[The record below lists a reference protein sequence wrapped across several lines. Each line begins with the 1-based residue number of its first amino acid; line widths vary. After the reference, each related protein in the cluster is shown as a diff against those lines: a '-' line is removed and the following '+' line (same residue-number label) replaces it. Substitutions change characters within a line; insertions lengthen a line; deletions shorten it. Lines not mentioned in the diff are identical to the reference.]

1 MAASCREDLI
11 QYALRKLGHPAMQI
25 NVTPEQIYDRVDD
38 ALARYWEAHH
48 EGSYRDFIKYQIQE
62 LDIANGYLPVDEW
75 VYSVLRVIP
84 IGGMYSPANLEYMSL
99 MQSIGGSVANLSGG
113 IVNYTVAMSYLSM
126 INDFFNRQSM
136 LRFNQRQNKVFF
148 DTGLTNLVAGDFVV
162 LEVYRFSD
170 PNLFRE
176 TWNDQWLKGY
186 TTALIK
192 RQWGQNMLKYSGFQ
206 LPSGITLNG
215 RDIYQDALGDLEALE
230 AQLLSSETLPTD
242 FFMRLKDNGS

>member
-11 QYALRKLGHPAMQI
+11 QYALRKLGYPAMQI
-25 NVTPEQIYDRVDD
+25 NVTPEQIHDRVDD
-38 ALARYWEAHH
+38 ALARYWEMHH
-48 EGSYRDFIKYQIQE
+48 EGSYRDFIKYQFQE
-62 LDIANGYLPVDEW
+62 LDIANGYVSVDEW
-75 VYSVLRVIP
+75 VYSVLRVVSL
-84 IGGMYSPANLEYMSL
+84 GGMYSPNNLEYVSL
-99 MQSIGGSVANLSGG
+99 MQNIGGNVSNVSGG
-113 IVNYTVAMSYLSM
+113 VNIMVSTTYLST
-126 INDFFNRQSM
+126 IYDFFSRQDM

-148 DTGLTNLVAGDFVV
+148 DTGPTRLIAGDFVV

-170 PNLFRE
+170 PNQFRE
-176 TWNDQWLKGY
+176 TWNDQWLKSY

-206 LPSGITLNG
+206 LPSGLTLNG
-215 RDIYQDALGDLEALE
+215 RDIYQDALGDLDALE